1 MVYLCEAAGCK
12 SHTSKRQ
19 NLEKYPWMRDV
30 RWVKFPRDEEARR
43 RWKRLIRRD
52 GPCKYG
58 AKIVKNLV
66 MSRRVR
72 LCSRHFDE
80 IDIDMSGNSSADPK
94 YFAWNNWGWDSEI
107 AAKSSHSGPECGGG
121 VTGTS
126 SGTASRYEFDQHDQL
141 TVLGVEDVDSTAPN
155 IVRNMMP
162 MQAVEFP
169 ETNGCAHDDLNE
181 AECTVKREGERE
193 ASRSPSLPLPPEN
206 CVYKIIEEEMTTET
220 DLSLQ
225 PSSSEQQQD
234 QIHVNGN
241 DGIHTPLGDHNEPN
255 SEVSQSVYVIS
266 SGGTSVE
273 SLSSA
278 PEPTVNV
285 AQSSW
290 PITATQT
297 TPTRIRVT
305 PPSIAPHNP
314 LPSLPQRT
322 MYRPRATTSFTAP
335 RASFPRAPPYTPA
348 SSNLHST
355 HPLKKMHHMEASG
368 RKRSSGDPYEKYLQ
382 AEIKKSNAEVEKLKA
397 EKEMFQEIR
406 RKTVEET
413 SLITMKKELIHL
425 QIQKMRAD
433 MEEREQLDNLNS
445 LGFEESNASP

>member
-1 MVYLCEAAGCK
+1 MVYLCEAAGCN

-80 IDIDMSGNSSADPK
+80 IDVDKSGYSSADPK
-94 YFAWNNWGWDSEI
+94 YFAWNNWGCWEI
-107 AAKSSHSGPECGGG
+107 AAKTSHSVSGG
-121 VTGTS
+121 VNGTS
-126 SGTASRYEFDQHDQL
+126 SGTASRYEFDQHDHDQL
-141 TVLGVEDVDSTAPN
+141 TVLGIEDVDSTAPN
-155 IVRNMMP
+155 IVRHMMP

-169 ETNGCAHDDLNE
+169 ENNGGAHHHIDDHIHNE
-181 AECTVKREGERE
+181 AEVKREGERE
-193 ASRSPSLPLPPEN
+193 ASRSLVPEN
-206 CVYKIIEEEMTTET
+206 CVYKIEEEMTRET

-225 PSSSEQQQD
+225 HTSSEQLQD
-234 QIHVNGN
+234 QVHVNGN
-241 DGIHTPLGDHNEPN
+241 DGIPLGDHNEPN
-255 SEVSQSVYVIS
+255 SEVPQSVYVIS

-290 PITATQT
+290 PVTATQT
-297 TPTRIRVT
+297 TPATIRVT

-314 LPSLPQRT
+314 LPSLPQQT
-322 MYRPRATTSFTAP
+322 MYRPRATPSFTTP
-335 RASFPRAPPYTPA
+335 RASFPRAPPYTPLPA

-355 HPLKKMHHMEASG
+355 HPLKKMHHGQPE
-368 RKRSSGDPYEKYLQ
+368 KRSSGR
-382 AEIKKSNAEVEKLKA
+382 SHEV
-397 EKEMFQEIR
+397 
-406 RKTVEET
+406 
-413 SLITMKKELIHL
+413 
-425 QIQKMRAD
+425 
-433 MEEREQLDNLNS
+433 
-445 LGFEESNASP
+445 SPS